1 MSDPADPV
9 PSPKGLSREEKR
21 QMRSAARLY
30 AVQALFQME
39 AAGQTLDDVRAEFE
53 THRFGAVYDGDEM
66 AEGDPDLFARTLEDA
81 VNWQARID
89 QLTDRA
95 LVATWPI
102 DRIDPTLRALFRAA
116 GAELTEGDAPP
127 RVVISEYVDVARA
140 FFPEGREPKF
150 VNAVLDHMARAA
162 KPEAF

>member
-1 MSDPADPV
+1 MN
-9 PSPKGLSREEKR
+9 KR

-39 AAGQTLDDVRAEFE
+39 HSGQGVDEVRKEFE

-66 AEGDPDLFARTLEDA
+66 AEADRDLFRLALEEA
-81 VNWQARID
+81 VNWQAKID
-89 QLTDRA
+89 QMTDRA
-95 LVATWPI
+95 LVAKWPI
-102 DRIDPTLRALFRAA
+102 ARIDPTLRALFRAA
-116 GAELTEGDAPP
+116 GAELVAGDAPP
-127 RVVISEYVDVARA
+127 KVVITEYVDVAKA

-150 VNAVLDHMARAA
+150 VNAVLDHMAREA